1 MNKKLR
7 INKNTSLRNAFK
19 DQLGLLMGLFA
30 LCLLLS
36 IISPVFLSTR
46 NLFNVLRQMSINMF
60 LSCGML
66 LVILVG
72 GIDLSVGSIIAV
84 SGCLVAGFI
93 TNLGMNPILALV
105 LATLLGIGL
114 GAISALIISSTNI
127 PSFIIT
133 LAMMNVGR
141 GIARIY
147 TSSKTITIDNSLFA
161 TLGTAYIG
169 AIPIQVIY
177 IVLVS
182 IITWIIL
189 NKTVIGRNIYA
200 TGGNPIAAKFS
211 GINTKRTVF
220 FVFIYSAILSSFAGI
235 ITASRMFA
243 GTSTAGQSAEMDAIA
258 AVVLGGASMSGGTGN
273 VFGTVIGVILIA
285 VLSNGLNLVGVDSS
299 WQYVAKGIV
308 IIIAVVIDYLRKGKN
323 K

>member
-1 MNKKLR
+1 MKNKLL
-7 INKNTSLRNAFK
+7 NNNSSLKSALK
-19 DQLGLLMGLFA
+19 EQLGLLMGLLA
-30 LCLLLS
+30 LCILLS

-93 TNLGMNPILALV
+93 TNLGMNPVLALILATMIGV
-105 LATLLGIGL
+105 GI

-127 PSFIIT
+127 PAFIIT

-141 GIARIY
+141 GVARIY
-147 TSSKTITIDNSLFA
+147 THSKTITIDNDLFA

-169 AIPIQVIY
+169 PVPIQVIY
-177 IVLVS
+177 IILVS

-189 NKTVIGRNIYA
+189 NRTVMGRNIYA
-200 TGGNPIAAKFS
+200 TGGNPTAARFS
-211 GINTKRTVF
+211 GINTKRTIF
-220 FVFIYSAILSSFAGI
+220 FVFLYSAILSSFAGI

-258 AVVLGGASMSGGTGN
+258 AVVLGGASMSGGSGN

-308 IIIAVVIDYLRKGKN
+308 IIIAVVIDYMRKGKN